1 MNSQILIKLNSFFK
15 NRLIEL
21 SGILLTLTSIFLF
34 TILVSYSPSDPNFIY
49 TPDNVEIK
57 NFGGFYG
64 SVISDFLLQ
73 SIGLISFLITINF
86 FYWGLK
92 IIREKKISYFIP
104 KIFYMLIYII
114 LGTTFI
120 NIFNNESFWLIDN
133 GNSGFVGRLLKEN
146 IYLIP
151 ILFENEYG
159 IFFLLFF

>member
-73 SIGLISFLITINF
+73 SIGLISFLITII
-86 FYWGLK
+86 LS
-92 IIREKKISYFIP
+92 IS
-104 KIFYMLIYII
+104 
-114 LGTTFI
+114 
-120 NIFNNESFWLIDN
+120 SF
-133 GNSGFVGRLLKEN
+133 
-146 IYLIP
+146 
-151 ILFENEYG
+151 
-159 IFFLLFF
+159 